1 MAMTKSLEDYVEA
14 IYRRREENGTARVV
28 DVAKA
33 LGVKMPSVNNAVKE
47 LARLG
52 LVHYE
57 RYHDLRLTQAGELAA
72 KEVYECHRTLKT
84 FLLALGVS
92 EENAENDACQMEHI
106 LSAETVN
113 CFRRATKC
121 LSLDRLREEMKTTP
135 ATGGA

>member
-14 IYRRREENGTARVV
+14 IYRLREENGTARVV
-28 DVAKA
+28 DVAKS

-57 RYHDLRLTQAGELAA
+57 RYHDLRLTPAGELAA
-72 KEVYECHRTLKT
+72 KEVYERHRALKA
-84 FLLALGVS
+84 FLLALGIS

-106 LSAETVN
+106 LSAETID
-113 CFRRATKC
+113 CFRRATQS
-121 LSLDRLREEMKTTP
+121 LSLDRVREAMSSGK
-135 ATGGA
+135 